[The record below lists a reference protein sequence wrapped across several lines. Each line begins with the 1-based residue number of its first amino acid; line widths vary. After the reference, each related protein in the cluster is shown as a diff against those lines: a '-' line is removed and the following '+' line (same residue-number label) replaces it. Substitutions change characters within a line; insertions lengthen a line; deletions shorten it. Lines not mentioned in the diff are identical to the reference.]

1 MTDVEIIEALSV
13 CIEEL
18 MTLLRRTREA
28 ERAEEIYATVFGRG
42 DNAGTKGAVVRTA
55 APFNE
60 G

>member
-28 ERAEEIYATVFGRG
+28 EKAEEIYAAMYGG
-42 DNAGTKGAVVRTA
+42 DSASRKHKPIIPREEADCHD
-55 APFNE
+55 
-60 G
+60 